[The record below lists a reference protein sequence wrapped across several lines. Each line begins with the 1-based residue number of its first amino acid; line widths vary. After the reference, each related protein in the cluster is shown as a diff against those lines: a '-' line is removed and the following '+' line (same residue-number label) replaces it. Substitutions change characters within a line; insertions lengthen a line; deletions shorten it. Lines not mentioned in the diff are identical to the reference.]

1 VTAEIAMWLRGATW
15 LLLTGGAVGGA
26 HALLMAKLRPLHLV
40 WDLDNTLLLSITP
53 LDKGVAATETLPAE
67 RWFDQIDDDFPY
79 TGSEPNT
86 RTTFRPGA
94 RAALR

>member
-1 VTAEIAMWLRGATW
+1 MLLRGAMWL
-15 LLLTGGAVGGA
+15 LITGGAVGT

-53 LDKGVAATETLPAE
+53 LAKGVAATQRLPAA
-67 RWFDQIDDDFPY
+67 RWFDQIDDDFPHPD
-79 TGSEPNT
+79 GQPNT
-86 RTTFRPGA
+86 RTTLRPGA

>member
-1 VTAEIAMWLRGATW
+1 MWLRG
-15 LLLTGGAVGGA
+15 LLLTGGAVGA

-53 LDKGVAATETLPAE
+53 LDRGVAATAMLPAA